1 MDDNLIAAVGTV
13 SMFNAVLFLKL
24 RCLFNIT
31 ILKSFSCTEDFEDLD
46 EFLVSRIDFSSQIS
60 FLFSSFF
67 SGSGFLS
74 PLAPLH
80 LDTNVFPSLEKW
92 GRGCMQTEHSWFK
105 ISLTS

>member
-1 MDDNLIAAVGTV
+1 MCFLSIELILPV
-13 SMFNAVLFLKL
+13 K
-24 RCLFNIT
+24 
-31 ILKSFSCTEDFEDLD
+31 
-46 EFLVSRIDFSSQIS
+46 
-60 FLFSSFF
+60 FLFDFLLSFF

-92 GRGCMQTEHSWFK
+92 GRGCMQIEHCWFK

>member
-31 ILKSFSCTEDFEDLD
+31 ILKSFSCTEDFEALD

-60 FLFSSFF
+60 FWFSSFLVQASCHRLLRF
-67 SGSGFLS
+67 TWTQTCFL
-74 PLAPLH
+74 L
-80 LDTNVFPSLEKW
+80 
-92 GRGCMQTEHSWFK
+92 
-105 ISLTS
+105 